1 MIRSVLRSFATSH
14 GSNATRSV
22 NGVYQPG
29 VAACAPQKGMTSVA
43 QCTRTPCLCQAN
55 DAAAQVL
62 AKHKAIKW
70 TPQLYR
76 EQSQKNVLMTWGA
89 TDPMLKS
96 VSRMCSLSLQCTTK
110 LQCKLPNWNTV
121 FNGFFSLSLHVGH
134 VSQSL

>member
-96 VSRMCSLSLQCTTK
+96 VSRMCSLSTMHNKTPMQTTQ
-110 LQCKLPNWNTV
+110 LEHS
-121 FNGFFSLSLHVGH
+121 F
-134 VSQSL
+134 